1 MTAGT
6 TSAPGTES
14 GARGA
19 SVVGNVLQ
27 VIRCFT
33 VEEPVLGVTEIA
45 PRVGLHKS
53 SVSRILASLEQER
66 VVEREA
72 ESRKYRLGLGLIAVA
87 GPLLATLDVRRVAM
101 DDLRELTVA
110 TGETSALTIWDG
122 SAAVTVEQIPSP
134 QQVKHT
140 SPLGS
145 RYATALSASVQ
156 VFLAH
161 EDPERVQEL
170 LEEGRLQFAAPVE
183 IAEFTARLDRVRRD
197 GVAVNHCETSAE
209 EVGIA
214 APVRDHRGEVAGAVL
229 IAAPFYRV
237 PLTELPRLA
246 EACTAAAGRIS
257 RRLGSSRG

>member
-1 MTAGT
+1 MTTAPASADDAGT
-6 TSAPGTES
+6 

-19 SVVGNVLQ
+19 SVVSNLLQ

-53 SVSRILASLEQER
+53 SVSRILATLEQER
-66 VVEREA
+66 VVERE
-72 ESRKYRLGLGLIAVA
+72 EDSRKYRLGLGLIAVA

-101 DDLRELTVA
+101 DDLRELTA
-110 TGETSALTIWDG
+110 ETGETSALTIWDG
-122 SAAVTVEQIPSP
+122 SASITVEQIPSP

-145 RYATALSASVQ
+145 RYATGLSASVQ

-170 LEEGRLQFAAPVE
+170 LEEGRLQFDPPRE
-183 IAEFTARLDRVRRD
+183 SSEFTDRLARVRLD
-197 GVAVNHCETSAE
+197 GFAVNHCETSTE

-214 APVRDHRGEVAGAVL
+214 APVRDHRGQVAGAVL

-237 PLTELPRLA
+237 PLEEVPRLA
-246 EACTAAAGRIS
+246 EACAAAAGRIS
-257 RRLGSSRG
+257 RRMGASAD